1 MIAHRVNF
9 CNDKKQ
15 FKWNI
20 PSKFTTELH
29 NFNFQILLL
38 SVNVQEHNSFGKL
51 AVLERKQ
58 WHPRWQISF
67 SRLLKGTKIVNHSNQ
82 AARA

>member
-1 MIAHRVNF
+1 MESF

-20 PSKFTTELH
+20 QSKFATELH

-58 WHPRWQISF
+58 LHPRWQISF
-67 SRLLKGTKIVNHSNQ
+67 PRLLKRTKIVNHSDQ

>member
-1 MIAHRVNF
+1 MVAHRVYF
-9 CNDKKQ
+9 CNDKNH

-20 PSKFTTELH
+20 QSKFATELR
-29 NFNFQILLL
+29 NFTFQILLL

-58 WHPRWQISF
+58 LHPQWQTSF
-67 SRLLKGTKIVNHSNQ
+67 PRLLKRTKIVNHSNQ